1 MQMTESEIVR
11 SYRRADKKRE
21 QIKIL
26 AELNLCDKKT
36 IREILR
42 RNGEEVSEP
51 GRTVHVPVLKPE
63 PNKVELEDVEL
74 EPKDCLL
81 YTPYIPVEVT
91 ELFQREVEELDNKID
106 AIQEAIDNLTVEISG
121 LKSRKGEIVNWF
133 CANGGQL

>member
-1 MQMTESEIVR
+1 MQMTETEIVK
-11 SYRRADKKRE
+11 SYRRAEKKRE

-26 AELNLCDKKT
+26 SELNLCDKKT

-42 RNGEEVSEP
+42 RNGEDVSEP
-51 GRTVHVPVLKPE
+51 GKKVNIPVLKPE
-63 PNKVELEDVEL
+63 PNKVELEDVEF

-81 YTPYIPVEVT
+81 HTPYIPVEVT

-106 AIQEAIDNLTVEISG
+106 AIQEDIDNLTVELSG

-133 CANGGQL
+133 RANGGQL

>member
-51 GRTVHVPVLKPE
+51 GRTVHVPVLKTE
-63 PNKVELEDVEL
+63 PNKVELEDIEL
-74 EPKDCLL
+74 EPEDCLL
-81 YTPYIPVEVT
+81 RAIRIPVEVT

-106 AIQEAIDNLTVEISG
+106 AIQEAIDNLTVELSG